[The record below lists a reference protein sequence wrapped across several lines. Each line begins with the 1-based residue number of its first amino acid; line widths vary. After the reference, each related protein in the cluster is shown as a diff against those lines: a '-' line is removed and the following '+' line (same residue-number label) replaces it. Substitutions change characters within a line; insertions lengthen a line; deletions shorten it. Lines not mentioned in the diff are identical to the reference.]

1 MKSYFLY
8 YRKVESEY
16 NKTPSKF
23 IKKPTVG
30 GKEAKRSKRPR
41 VLLREGDRKVTA
53 GLRTGDEGMTEE
65 GMNIERARKEANEK

>member
-41 VLLREGDRKVTA
+41 VLLRENDGAVTA
-53 GLRTGDEGMTEE
+53 GLRMNDRRMTE
-65 GMNIERARKEANEK
+65 G